1 MLPFSGG
8 IEDTAN
14 GTAVLSAASA
24 LIYLLILGAG
34 SSLLRPAVK
43 TLSVALL
50 AVLAVLQGAPILLVV
65 ALALS
70 AVGDWFL
77 SRDGEPAFL
86 AGLGSFLAAHI
97 AYAAL
102 FWTIGGG
109 LADIT
114 GDVGRLA
121 LAIAMILLALAM
133 LVLLMQAVGPGM
145 RLPIVL
151 YICAIVAMGLTA
163 LSQPAWVVIL
173 GAFAF
178 MASDTILAGERF
190 LVAAISPH
198 RAWMRYAVWALYYGA
213 QVLILAGFLMKP

>member
-1 MLPFSGG
+1 MLPFPGG

-34 SSLLRPAVK
+34 SSLLRSAVK

-50 AVLAVLQGAPILLVV
+50 AVLAVLQGAPMLLFA

-121 LAIAMILLALAM
+121 LAVVMILLALAM
-133 LVLLMQAVGPGM
+133 LVLLMRAVGPGM

-163 LSQPAWVVIL
+163 VSQPVWLVTI
-173 GAFAF
+173 GALSF

-190 LVAAISPH
+190 LVPAISPH
-198 RAWMRYAVWALYYGA
+198 RVWMRYAVWVLYYGA
-213 QVLILAGFLMKP
+213 QALMLVGIVLR